1 MWWRG
6 CRRFR
11 TGLQLQVLGGRD
23 DSDALVHAEG
33 EQVFVGDHEIGVGA
47 LSAFEEFVVVGI
59 TTELYGATDC
69 NANRAIE
76 PSLPRKL
83 SQLTAPSKSFRE
95 YSNSFNVDLVTRRD
109 YVFVDRLSNARV
121 GIPCFDAK
129 CSAEMLTFESTTTII
144 RLP

>member
-1 MWWRG
+1 
-6 CRRFR
+6 
-11 TGLQLQVLGGRD
+11 LGGRD

-83 SQLTAPSKSFRE
+83 P
-95 YSNSFNVDLVTRRD
+95 VDGSIEIFPLI
-109 YVFVDRLSNARV
+109 L
-121 GIPCFDAK
+121 
-129 CSAEMLTFESTTTII
+129 
-144 RLP
+144 